1 MGTFTNRFRNGLCT
15 VAVLLAA
22 SRAAADESPLAPVL
36 TKVASTTL
44 SGYVDVSGEW
54 SLSEGSALIP
64 GRSLS
69 VWHRD
74 FSTTDAQF
82 TAPVNIV
89 VVPEPSVASLAV
101 LGGATL
107 LLRRRL
113 GTGLAAR

>member
-1 MGTFTNRFRNGLCT
+1 M
-15 VAVLLAA
+15 AVLFAA
-22 SRAAADESPLAPVL
+22 SRAAADESPLSPVL

-44 SGYVDVSGEW
+44 SGYVDVTAGW
-54 SLSEGSALIP
+54 SFDGSANMP
-64 GRSLS
+64 GRSVS
-69 VWHRD
+69 VWHHD

-107 LLRRRL
+107 LLRRRRRM
-113 GTGLAAR
+113 GLPAR